1 MSARW
6 PLGRVRMP
14 YRRSSTPATKRR
26 RARNCGCGRSI
37 SSRRLRCRTCCT
49 DTSAQYGELH
59 NLADKCAIQL
69 NDTHP
74 AIVVAELMRL
84 LVDEHRLP
92 WAEAWQI
99 TTNTISYTNHT
110 LLPEALESW
119 PVSLMERL
127 LPRHMQII
135 YEINKLHLDA
145 LAAQPDMPPLSSVS
159 LIDEHGE
166 RRVRMGTL
174 AFIGSHKVNGV
185 SALHTELMRA
195 HRVPVTP
202 PALSGPDRQQDQRH
216 HLPPLAAHRQSS
228 ADRLAVRCD
237 RTGGPGRSDDTGA
250 ARATG
255 GRCCAARAADR
266 RSARQQD
273 GALPHWWRTGWGSA
287 STRTRWSMC
296 TSSASTN
303 TSGSC

>member
-1 MSARW
+1 M
-6 PLGRVRMP
+6 
-14 YRRSSTPATKRR
+14 
-26 RARNCGCGRSI
+26 
-37 SSRRLRCRTCCT
+37 
-49 DTSAQYGELH
+49 
-59 NLADKCAIQL
+59 
-69 NDTHP
+69 
-74 AIVVAELMRL
+74 
-84 LVDEHRLP
+84 P

-145 LAAQPDMPPLSSVS
+145 LAARPDMPPLSSVS

-195 HRVPVTP
+195 TVFRSTA
-202 PALSGPDRQQDQRH
+202 PALS
-216 HLPPLAAHRQSS
+216 
-228 ADRLAVRCD
+228 
-237 RTGGPGRSDDTGA
+237 
-250 ARATG
+250 RA
-255 GRCCAARAADR
+255 
-266 RSARQQD
+266 
-273 GALPHWWRTGWGSA
+273 GS
-287 STRTRWSMC
+287 STRPTASPSAAGC
-296 TSSASTN
+296 TPPIR
-303 TSGSC
+303 G